1 MNQIEKPFNPFPEE
15 RFLYLP
21 DSNTMLNLEMIGL
34 ITFAGPPEDPSC
46 VVHIGGNIPPLALHG
61 KDIERLAT
69 ALRIDFQAVQTD
81 LQQAHTCRKIQHQ
94 SP

>member
-1 MNQIEKPFNPFPEE
+1 MSNHETPFNPFPEE

-21 DSNTMLNLEMIGL
+21 ESNTMLNLEMIGL
-34 ITFAGPPEDPSC
+34 ITFEGAAEDPSC

-81 LQQAHTCRKIQHQ
+81 LQQAHTSRKSQNP
-94 SP
+94 SL